1 MSWERVVQVDAFA
14 EEVLEMLVKRIHG
27 DRGSF
32 PTTPSSR
39 IQRNFYGEKKLV
51 GMTGFEPATP

>member
-1 MSWERVVQVDAFA
+1 MQVDAFA
-14 EEVLEMLVKRIHG
+14 QELLEMLIERIHG

-32 PTTPSSR
+32 PTTLSSR

>member
-1 MSWERVVQVDAFA
+1 VQVDAFA

-32 PTTPSSR
+32 PTTLSSR